1 MNVETA
7 NRLQKLRKQNGY
19 SQEELAEKIGISRQA
34 VSKWERAEASPDTDN
49 LILLA
54 RLYGVTLDE
63 LLNTESVPMPNSEG
77 ISLSK
82 EYYTT
87 PPDDGEI
94 YPEGHPKY
102 KAPENDNAYGKTEE
116 KVESDNPAPT
126 VGKVVKTVAEV
137 IGDAIETPATSVR
150 EGKANAPQD
159 GSDNGKSYADAFEK
173 NFKDFGERMKS
184 VGTEIQTDM
193 KELGK
198 SFESDM
204 KEFSKDFKSD
214 MKEVGEDF
222 RNDMDVLKKEKKE
235 KKRYPA
241 TLLDKLYPIIVVGFF
256 LFTVFYKPYYIYL
269 TWMVFFTIPIYYI
282 ISYNGKKIRYGDSTA
297 IEALKGMLD
306 GSMAIILTFFYFV
319 FGFLFDQWDKAV
331 PIFLL
336 IPIYYVLSYNFSQW
350 YKNKKSFGMAVKGFF
365 DGTVPI
371 IATFL
376 YLLTGLL
383 FGEWV
388 GTLFLLLLI
397 PVYYIISSHY
407 SKKG

>member
-94 YPEGHPKY
+94 YPEGHPKF
-102 KAPENDNAYGKTEE
+102 KAPENDNAFEKTEDE
-116 KVESDNPAPT
+116 VKSDDPAPT
-126 VGKVVKTVAEV
+126 VGKVVKTVAGV
-137 IGDAIETPATSVR
+137 IGDAIETTATSVR

-159 GSDNGKSYADAFEK
+159 GSDNGKSYANAFEK

-184 VGTEIQTDM
+184 VGAEIQTDM

-198 SFESDM
+198 SFESN
-204 KEFSKDFKSD
+204 
-214 MKEVGEDF
+214 MKEVGEDLH
-222 RNDMDVLKKEKKE
+222 NDAGNVLKKEKKE

-256 LFTVFYKPYYIYL
+256 LFTVFYRPHYTYL

-282 ISYNGKKIRYGDSTA
+282 ISYNGKKFRYGDSTT

-306 GSMAIILTFFYFV
+306 GSMAIILTFFYLV
-319 FGFLFDQWDKAV
+319 IGFLFDQWGKTV
-331 PIFLL
+331 PMFLI

-371 IATFL
+371 IAVFF
-376 YLLTGLL
+376 YLLIGLL
-383 FGEWV
+383 FYEWV

-407 SKKG
+407 SKK